1 MNIDHIEAFLYVV
14 HYKSIHKAAN
24 ALFLSQPTVT
34 ARIKSLER
42 ELNVELFHRDGR
54 SVILSDKGKDFV
66 PFATQI
72 VETFQRG
79 KKQLEETQESDKVCI
94 GTNGVTA
101 QYFLAYALPKWK
113 KDFPH
118 LHFQIITGSTAVIL
132 EKLQSHQINMG
143 LIQYV
148 HTEGI
153 YNELLLSNAVKLVM
167 HREHP
172 FIQNNVMN
180 AKELARQKMVF
191 FECGAFDWNYVHKMF
206 EVEGVSANI
215 EVRTDHLEV
224 AKEFIR
230 TREYMSFLPHLCVK
244 KELENGEFV
253 EVDVKHLLD
262 MNQHIFLTY
271 KNKETLA
278 PAFWKTIVETAV
290 QFESLQENLAT
301 FSSGQ
306 PLP

>member
-54 SVILSDKGKDFV
+54 SVILSDKGKDFL

-72 VETFQRG
+72 VQTFQQG
-79 KKQLEETQESDKVCI
+79 KKQLEETQETDEVCI

-113 KDFPH
+113 ESFPH
-118 LHFQIITGSTAVIL
+118 LRFQIVTGSTNMIL
-132 EKLQSHQINMG
+132 EKLQSHQIHFG

-148 HTEGI
+148 HREGI
-153 YNELLLSNAVKLVM
+153 GNELLLSNAVKLVM
-167 HREHP
+167 HREHSYQ
-172 FIQNNVMN
+172 QNPLIKV
-180 AKELARQKMVF
+180 KELARQKMVF
-191 FECGAFDWNYVHKMF
+191 FECGAFDWNYVHKLF
-206 EVEGVSANI
+206 EVEGVTANI

-230 TREYMSFLPHLCVK
+230 TKGYMSFLPHLCVK
-244 KELENGEFV
+244 KELESGEFV
-253 EVDVKHLLD
+253 EIDVKDLLD

-271 KNKETLA
+271 NNKDTLA
-278 PAFWKTIVETAV
+278 PAFWEKVVETAE
-290 QFESLQENLAT
+290 QFESSYEKID
-301 FSSGQ
+301 
-306 PLP
+306 

>member
-72 VETFQRG
+72 VQTFEQG
-79 KKQLEETQESDKVCI
+79 KKQLEETKESDEVCI

-113 KDFPH
+113 KKFPH
-118 LHFQIITGSTAVIL
+118 LRFQIITGSTAVIL
-132 EKLQSHQINMG
+132 EKLQSHQIHLG
-143 LIQYV
+143 LVQYV
-148 HTEGI
+148 HKEGI
-153 YNELLLSNAVKLVM
+153 CNELLLSNAVKLVM

-172 FIQNNVMN
+172 FIQQNLMK
-180 AKELARQKMVF
+180 AKDLAQQKMVF

-244 KELENGEFV
+244 KELESGEFV
-253 EVDVKHLLD
+253 EIDVKYLLD

-271 KNKETLA
+271 KNKATLA
-278 PAFWKTIVETAV
+278 PAFWKTLQETAI
-290 QFESLQENLAT
+290 QYESIQEN
-301 FSSGQ
+301 SN
-306 PLP
+306 

>member
-42 ELNVELFHRDGR
+42 ELNVELFYRDAR
-54 SVILSDKGKDFV
+54 SVILSEKGKDFL

-72 VETFQRG
+72 VQTFQQG
-79 KKQLEETQESDKVCI
+79 KKQLQETQTTNEVCI

-113 KDFPH
+113 ESFPH
-118 LHFQIITGSTAVIL
+118 MRFQIITGPTTILL
-132 EKLQSHQINMG
+132 EKLQSHQIDIGFM
-143 LIQYV
+143 QYV
-148 HTEGI
+148 HRQGVC
-153 YNELLLSNAVKLVM
+153 NELLLSNAVKLVM
-167 HREHP
+167 HRDYTLT
-172 FIQNNVMN
+172 QGVVLK
-180 AKELARQKMVF
+180 AKELAQQKMVF

-224 AKEFIR
+224 AKAFIR
-230 TREYMSFLPHLCVK
+230 TKGYMSFLPHLCVK
-244 KELENGEFV
+244 NELESGEFV
-253 EVDVKHLLD
+253 EIDVKHLLD

-271 KNKETLA
+271 LKKDTLE
-278 PAFWKTIVETAV
+278 PAFWDNILNTAI
-290 QFESLQENLAT
+290 QFENTQT
-301 FSSGQ
+301 FS
-306 PLP
+306 

>member
-1 MNIDHIEAFLYVV
+1 LNIDHIEAFLYVV

-42 ELNVELFHRDGR
+42 ELNVELFYRDAR
-54 SVILSDKGKDFV
+54 SVILSEKGKDFL

-72 VETFQRG
+72 VQTFQQG
-79 KKQLEETQESDKVCI
+79 KKQLQETQTTNEVCI

-113 KDFPH
+113 ESFPH
-118 LHFQIITGSTAVIL
+118 MRFQIITGSTTILL
-132 EKLQSHQINMG
+132 EKLQSHQIDIGFM
-143 LIQYV
+143 QYV
-148 HTEGI
+148 HQQGVC
-153 YNELLLSNAVKLVM
+153 NELLLSNAVKLVM
-167 HREHP
+167 HRDHTLT
-172 FIQNNVMN
+172 QGVVLK
-180 AKELARQKMVF
+180 AKELAQQKMVF

-224 AKEFIR
+224 AKAFIR
-230 TREYMSFLPHLCVK
+230 TKGYMSFLPHLCVK
-244 KELENGEFV
+244 SELESGEFV
-253 EVDVKHLLD
+253 EIDVKHLFD

-271 KNKETLA
+271 LKKDTLE
-278 PAFWKTIVETAV
+278 PAFWDNILNTAI
-290 QFESLQENLAT
+290 QFENTQT
-301 FSSGQ
+301 FS
-306 PLP
+306 

>member
-42 ELNVELFHRDGR
+42 ELGVELFYRDGR
-54 SVILSDKGKDFV
+54 SVSVSEKGKDFL

-72 VETFQRG
+72 VQTFQQG
-79 KKQLEETQESDKVCI
+79 KKQLEETQETDEVCI
-94 GTNGVTA
+94 GANGVTA

-113 KDFPH
+113 EQFPY
-118 LHFQIITGSTAVIL
+118 LRFQLFTGSTANIL
-132 EKLQSHQINMG
+132 EKLQSHQIHLG
-143 LIQYV
+143 FIQYV
-148 HTEGI
+148 HGDDIE
-153 YNELLLSNAVKLVM
+153 NELLLNNTVKLVK
-167 HREHP
+167 HRDHP
-172 FIQNNVMN
+172 LQLHELIQ
-180 AKELARQKMVF
+180 AKELAQQKMVF

-206 EVEGVSANI
+206 EVEGVAANI

-230 TREYMSFLPHLCVK
+230 TKDYLSFLPHLCVK
-244 KELENGEFV
+244 KELESGEFV
-253 EVDVKHLLD
+253 EIDVKHLLD

-271 KNKETLA
+271 KEKETL
-278 PAFWKTIVETAV
+278 PSAFWQKICETAK
-290 QFESLQENLAT
+290 QFEGMEDMY
-301 FSSGQ
+301 
-306 PLP
+306 

>member
-42 ELNVELFHRDGR
+42 ELNVELFYRDAR
-54 SVILSDKGKDFV
+54 SVILSEKGKDFL

-72 VETFQRG
+72 VQTFQQG
-79 KKQLEETQESDKVCI
+79 KKQLQETQTTNEVCI

-113 KDFPH
+113 ESFPH
-118 LHFQIITGSTAVIL
+118 MRFQIITGPTTILL
-132 EKLQSHQINMG
+132 EKLQSHQIDIGFM
-143 LIQYV
+143 QYV
-148 HTEGI
+148 HQQGVC
-153 YNELLLSNAVKLVM
+153 NELLLSNAVKLVM
-167 HREHP
+167 HRDHP
-172 FIQNNVMN
+172 LIQGVVLK
-180 AKELARQKMVF
+180 AKELAQQKMVF

-224 AKEFIR
+224 AKAFIR
-230 TREYMSFLPHLCVK
+230 TKGYMSFLPHLCVK
-244 KELENGEFV
+244 NELESGEFV
-253 EVDVKHLLD
+253 EIDVKHLFD

-271 KNKETLA
+271 LKKDTLE
-278 PAFWKTIVETAV
+278 PAFWDNILNTAI
-290 QFESLQENLAT
+290 QFENTQT
-301 FSSGQ
+301 FS
-306 PLP
+306 

>member
-42 ELNVELFHRDGR
+42 ELNVELFYRDAR
-54 SVILSDKGKDFV
+54 SVILSEKGKDFL

-72 VETFQRG
+72 VQTFQHG
-79 KKQLEETQESDKVCI
+79 KKQLQETHASNEVCI

-113 KDFPH
+113 ERFPNMR
-118 LHFQIITGSTAVIL
+118 FQIITGSTAIIL
-132 EKLQSHQINMG
+132 EKLQSHQIDFAF
-143 LIQYV
+143 IQYV
-148 HTEGI
+148 HKEGVC
-153 YNELLLSNAVKLVM
+153 NELLLNNAVKLVM
-167 HREHP
+167 HRDHP
-172 FIQNNVMN
+172 FTLETNIK
-180 AKELARQKMVF
+180 AKELAKQKMVF

-224 AKEFIR
+224 AKAFIR
-230 TREYMSFLPHLCVK
+230 TKEYVSFLPHLCVK
-244 KELENGEFV
+244 TELESGEFV
-253 EVDVKHLLD
+253 EIDVKHLLD
-262 MNQHIFLTY
+262 INQHIFLTY
-271 KNKETLA
+271 LKKDTLES
-278 PAFWKTIVETAV
+278 AFWDNILSTAN
-290 QFESLQENLAT
+290 QFESIQGLH
-301 FSSGQ
+301 
-306 PLP
+306 

>member
-42 ELNVELFHRDGR
+42 ELNVELFYRDAR
-54 SVILSDKGKDFV
+54 SVILSEKGKDFL

-72 VETFQRG
+72 VQTFQQG
-79 KKQLEETQESDKVCI
+79 KKQLQETQTINEVCI

-113 KDFPH
+113 EFFPH
-118 LHFQIITGSTAVIL
+118 MRFQIITGPTTILL
-132 EKLQSHQINMG
+132 EKLQSHQIDIGFM
-143 LIQYV
+143 QYV
-148 HTEGI
+148 HRQGVC
-153 YNELLLSNAVKLVM
+153 NELLLSNAVKLVM
-167 HREHP
+167 HRDHTLT
-172 FIQNNVMN
+172 QGVVLK
-180 AKELARQKMVF
+180 AKELAQQKMVF

-224 AKEFIR
+224 AKAFIR
-230 TREYMSFLPHLCVK
+230 TKGYMSFLPHLCVK
-244 KELENGEFV
+244 NELESGEFV
-253 EVDVKHLLD
+253 EIDVKHLLD

-271 KNKETLA
+271 LKKDTLE
-278 PAFWKTIVETAV
+278 PAFWDNILNTAI
-290 QFESLQENLAT
+290 QFENTQT
-301 FSSGQ
+301 FS
-306 PLP
+306 

>member
-79 KKQLEETQESDKVCI
+79 KKQLEETQESNEVCI

-118 LHFQIITGSTAVIL
+118 LNFQIITGSTAMIL

-153 YNELLLSNAVKLVM
+153 HNELLLSNAVKLVM

-172 FIQNNVMN
+172 FIQKNVMN

-191 FECGAFDWNYVHKMF
+191 FECGAFDWNYVHKIF

-230 TREYMSFLPHLCVK
+230 TKEYISFLPHLCVK
-244 KELENGEFV
+244 KELESGEFV

-271 KNKETLA
+271 KNKQTLA

-290 QFESLQENLAT
+290 QFESIQENLN
-301 FSSGQ
+301 
-306 PLP
+306 

>member
-42 ELNVELFHRDGR
+42 ELGVELFYRDGR
-54 SVILSDKGKDFV
+54 SVSVSEKGKDFL

-72 VETFQRG
+72 VQTFQQG
-79 KKQLEETQESDKVCI
+79 KKQLEETQETDEVCI
-94 GTNGVTA
+94 GANRVTA

-113 KDFPH
+113 EQFPY
-118 LHFQIITGSTAVIL
+118 LRFQLFTGSTTNIL
-132 EKLQSHQINMG
+132 EKLQSHQIHLG
-143 LIQYV
+143 FIQYV
-148 HTEGI
+148 HGDDIE
-153 YNELLLSNAVKLVM
+153 NELLLNNTVKLVK
-167 HREHP
+167 HRDHP
-172 FIQNNVMN
+172 LQLNELIQ
-180 AKELARQKMVF
+180 AKELAQQKMVF

-206 EVEGVSANI
+206 EVEGVAANI

-230 TREYMSFLPHLCVK
+230 TKDYLSFLPHLCIK
-244 KELENGEFV
+244 KELESGEFV
-253 EVDVKHLLD
+253 EIDVKHLLD

-271 KNKETLA
+271 IEKKTL
-278 PAFWKTIVETAV
+278 PSAFWQTICETAKH
-290 QFESLQENLAT
+290 FESRGDT
-301 FSSGQ
+301 Y
-306 PLP
+306 

>member
-42 ELNVELFHRDGR
+42 ELGVELFYRDGR
-54 SVILSDKGKDFV
+54 SVSVSEKGKDFL

-72 VETFQRG
+72 VQTFQQG
-79 KKQLEETQESDKVCI
+79 KKQLEETQETDEVCI
-94 GTNGVTA
+94 GANGVTA

-113 KDFPH
+113 EQFPY
-118 LHFQIITGSTAVIL
+118 LRFQLFTGSTANIL
-132 EKLQSHQINMG
+132 EKLQSHQIHLG
-143 LIQYV
+143 FIQYV
-148 HTEGI
+148 HGDDIE
-153 YNELLLSNAVKLVM
+153 NELLLNNTVKLVK
-167 HREHP
+167 HRDHP
-172 FIQNNVMN
+172 LQLDELIQ
-180 AKELARQKMVF
+180 AKELAQQKMVF

-206 EVEGVSANI
+206 EVEGVAANI

-230 TREYMSFLPHLCVK
+230 TKDYLSFLPHLCIK
-244 KELENGEFV
+244 KELESGEFV
-253 EVDVKHLLD
+253 EIDVKHLLD

-271 KNKETLA
+271 KEKETL
-278 PAFWKTIVETAV
+278 PSAFWQTIRETAKH
-290 QFESLQENLAT
+290 FESIGDT
-301 FSSGQ
+301 Y
-306 PLP
+306 

>member
-42 ELNVELFHRDGR
+42 ELNVDLFYRDAR
-54 SVILSDKGKDFV
+54 SVILSEKGKDFL

-72 VETFQRG
+72 VQTFQQG
-79 KKQLEETQESDKVCI
+79 KVQLQETHTSNEVCI

-113 KDFPH
+113 ERFPNMR
-118 LHFQIITGSTAVIL
+118 FQIITGSTALIL
-132 EKLQSHQINMG
+132 EKLQSHQIDIG
-143 LIQYV
+143 FIQYV
-148 HTEGI
+148 HREGVN
-153 YNELLLSNAVKLVM
+153 NELLLNNVVKLVR
-167 HREHP
+167 HRDHP
-172 FIQNNVMN
+172 FTQESCVK
-180 AKELARQKMVF
+180 AKELAKQKMVF

-224 AKEFIR
+224 AKAFIR
-230 TREYMSFLPHLCVK
+230 TTEYMSFLPHLCVK
-244 KELENGEFV
+244 NELESGEFV
-253 EVDVKHLLD
+253 EIDVKHLLD

-271 KNKETLA
+271 LKKDTLE
-278 PAFWKTIVETAV
+278 PAFWDNMLTTAI
-290 QFESLQENLAT
+290 QFESIQKLH
-301 FSSGQ
+301 
-306 PLP
+306 